1 MVVRK
6 IRQLHK
12 RLLNTHKIRKDKK
25 MQLIQFIN
33 QFDQARMQVRDRK
46 VARKHRI
53 TQLRT
58 LKNNHKAIVFDG
70 LGNAFCLCN
79 DGILRQLFEN
89 EINCFY

>member
-1 MVVRK
+1 
-6 IRQLHK
+6 
-12 RLLNTHKIRKDKK
+12 
-25 MQLIQFIN
+25 MQI
-33 QFDQARMQVRDRK
+33 RDRK
-46 VARKHRI
+46 VAREHRI
-53 TQLRT
+53 TELRT